1 MCRCRCRS
9 QTGRL
14 FPSRNKLLFGVLCC
28 AVLCLLTGRYG
39 ESGNESERVW
49 RTRRRMSSP
58 SQSRS
63 DESFFLSLPLSLGLL
78 RVRPV
83 QFLALFHRTFCLA
96 LFSLGKAQS
105 RSMSRTGALCL
116 LRLSPSW
123 FFLVAFV
130 TAAIP
135 AARAH
140 RRCCP
145 PRGVCASAFVLITA
159 VISGWAHSSKCVQ
172 CSQCY
177 QWPATVGRLGRPGY
191 CPLSKLS
198 LDGSPP

>member
-1 MCRCRCRS
+1 MPVQMCRCRCRS

-14 FPSRNKLLFGVLCC
+14 FPSRRLLFGVLCC

-63 DESFFLSLPLSLGLL
+63 DESFFLSLSLSLGLL
-78 RVRPV
+78 RVRPL

-116 LRLSPSW
+116 LRLFPFLVFFWSPSLLLPSLLLELIGAAVR
-123 FFLVAFV
+123 LV
-130 TAAIP
+130 
-135 AARAH
+135 
-140 RRCCP
+140 
-145 PRGVCASAFVLITA
+145 VCA
-159 VISGWAHSSKCVQ
+159 
-172 CSQCY
+172 
-177 QWPATVGRLGRPGY
+177 PRRLY
-191 CPLSKLS
+191 
-198 LDGSPP
+198 